1 MINSGLNETT
11 IQSFTFDSMLYVYR
25 LQKLG
30 NRPRLFVV
38 KKDGQIGVPFCQNA
52 YDVGAN
58 LSHVQMG
65 MVRGG
70 GGGGGGVLYIL

>member
-1 MINSGLNETT
+1 
-11 IQSFTFDSMLYVYR
+11 MLYMYR
-25 LQKLG
+25 LKNLG
-30 NRPRLFVV
+30 NRPRLFV

-65 MVRGG
+65 MGE
-70 GGGGGGVLYIL
+70 GVLYNL